1 VERRSGPIRLAIVD
15 DYDIVVAGV
24 AHMFADYTDR
34 IAVVDLAA
42 DEPVTVDV
50 DIALFDTFAQAEAD
64 APDLD
69 VVLANPLASRV
80 AVYTW
85 VFDEGL
91 VAKALAKGVRGYL
104 SKTLPANQLVD
115 ALEQICDGQVVVS
128 APPADPVVAQD
139 WPGRAEGLTARESEM
154 LALIAQGKT
163 NAEIASMTYL
173 SPNSVKTYIRAAY
186 AKIGVSS
193 RTKAVLWG
201 VEHGLHVGR
210 RRIDDWRRDLP
221 AGLGRPAT
229 SALVQI
235 GVTTLEQVARLSA
248 TELLALHGVGPKA
261 VRILEAELA
270 ERGMALAAAG
280 ETTEQAEQAR
290 ISRR

>member
-1 VERRSGPIRLAIVD
+1 VADGTGPIRLAIVD
-15 DYDIVVAGV
+15 DYDVVVAGV

-42 DEPVTVDV
+42 DEPVTVEV

-69 VVLANPLASRV
+69 VVIANPLAHKV

-85 VFDEGL
+85 VFDDPL
-91 VAKALAKGVRGYL
+91 VEKALAKGVRGYL
-104 SKTLPANQLVD
+104 SKTLPANQLVA
-115 ALEQICDGQVVVS
+115 ALERIHAGEVVIS
-128 APPADPVVAQD
+128 PRPEDPVVAQD

-163 NAEIASMTYL
+163 NAEIAAITYL

-186 AKIGVSS
+186 AKIGVTS
-193 RTKAVLWG
+193 RTMAVLWG

-210 RRIDDWRRDLP
+210 RRIEDWRRDLP
-221 AGLGRPAT
+221 AGIGRPAT

-235 GVTTLEQVARLSA
+235 GVTTLEQVAQLTR

-261 VRILEAELA
+261 VRLLEGVLT
-270 ERGMALAAAG
+270 ERGMSLAAPPAP
-280 ETTEQAEQAR
+280 QPD
-290 ISRR
+290 

>member
-1 VERRSGPIRLAIVD
+1 VAGSVRPIRLAIVD
-15 DYDIVVAGV
+15 DYDVVVAGV
-24 AHMFADYTDR
+24 AHMFAEYTDR
-34 IAVVDLAA
+34 VAVVDLAA

-69 VVLANPLASRV
+69 VVLANPLARRV

-85 VFDEGL
+85 VFDEA
-91 VAKALAKGVRGYL
+91 VVSKALAKGVRGYL
-104 SKTLPANQLVD
+104 SKTLPASQLVD
-115 ALEQICDGQVVVS
+115 ALEEIHSGRVVVS
-128 APPADPVVAQD
+128 PPPIDPVVAQD

-154 LALIAQGKT
+154 LALIAQGRT
-163 NAEIASMTYL
+163 NAEIAAMTYL

-186 AKIGVSS
+186 AKIGVTS

-221 AGLGRPAT
+221 TGIGRPAT
-229 SALVQI
+229 AALVQI
-235 GVTTLEQVARLSA
+235 GVTTLADVASMSA
-248 TELLALHGVGPKA
+248 KELLALHGVGPKA
-261 VRILEAELA
+261 VRILEGALA
-270 ERGMALAAAG
+270 ERGMQLAPPPAPD
-280 ETTEQAEQAR
+280 
-290 ISRR
+290 